1 MGTEKSEQRG
11 NRGAGS
17 AGEGPAMRKGPARRQ
32 GAKGLGRW
40 TVISVRG
47 QGASHPGAWTSVAG
61 DREVTGLLGFSV
73 TEPLPFEEQ
82 EQTLV
87 VV

>member
-17 AGEGPAMRKGPARRQ
+17 AGEGPAVRKDPARRQ
-32 GAKGLGRW
+32 GAKGLEWR

-47 QGASHPGAWTSVAG
+47 QGASHPGAWTSIAG
-61 DREVTGLLGFSV
+61 NREVTELLGVSV
-73 TEPLPFEEQ
+73 TEPFPFEER